1 MKIYISGKITGLP
14 LVDVIAKFEDAEMLL
29 KDLGLEVVNP
39 TKNGLSFNE
48 SWEKHIVR
56 DIENLLECD
65 AIYML
70 EGWNNSVGA
79 GIEYDIAMRLGK
91 DICFESTILR
101 NQNYVLQI
109 QNAIHEVTG
118 MSFNEYTTKS
128 RKRDGFFARM
138 IFVYHCRKNKM
149 RLTNIAKYIRRDHT
163 SMLHMLNKYNDEI
176 KYNSYFR
183 ELAQRVESIL
193 NKTNDKA

>member
-14 LVDVIAKFEDAEMLL
+14 FADVAAKFEDAEMLL
-29 KDLGLEVVNP
+29 KDLGLETVNP

-70 EGWNNSVGA
+70 DGWNDSVGA
-79 GIEYDIAMRLGK
+79 GIEYDIAMRTGK
-91 DICFESTILR
+91 DIWFESTIVKNKNIVLR
-101 NQNYVLQI
+101 I

-118 MSFNEYTTKS
+118 MIFSEYTTKS
-128 RKRDGFFARM
+128 HKRDGFFARM
-138 IFVYHCRKNKM
+138 IFVYHCRENKM
-149 RLTNIAKYIRRDHT
+149 KLVNIAKYVRRDRT
-163 SMLHMLNKYNDEI
+163 SIIHMLNKYQYEYKFNPH
-176 KYNSYFR
+176 FR

-193 NKTNDKA
+193 NKTMI